1 MFLFFARFAL
11 QHLGDLANVIHSTRV
26 VAPDFGLGGGAFWCA
41 QADANSNAGST
52 RRIRMWWHI
61 TRVRWYLRKVLRLN
75 SALWVPMQ
83 FESGLTLHKQTV
95 RAWCDK
101 SLSMWLSIFL
111 LHIPG
116 ESRCCEQQCDREGSE
131 RCHCT
136 RFARGLTVTV
146 PCGSLLVQGL
156 QFTQFIAFS
165 RFSNSSGINAS
176 STHTCTLLQCP
187 RRMHKVKSC
196 RLISQ
201 TQTYRSA
208 ANGHAC
214 AHSSHFARAVS
225 FLSKSELDLVPGFE
239 STRFFVRGHIKANCA
254 HPTLHVCVRG

>member
-1 MFLFFARFAL
+1 MA
-11 QHLGDLANVIHSTRV
+11 VS
-26 VAPDFGLGGGAFWCA
+26 
-41 QADANSNAGST
+41 SK
-52 RRIRMWWHI
+52 
-61 TRVRWYLRKVLRLN
+61 KVLRLD
-75 SALWVPMQ
+75 SALCVAM
-83 FESGLTLHKQTV
+83 ESEVSSKVDRLPINKPCVCGVIKTFPLWPL
-95 RAWCDK
+95 
-101 SLSMWLSIFL
+101 IFL

-225 FLSKSELDLVPGFE
+225 FLSKSELDLVPSF
-239 STRFFVRGHIKANCA
+239 
-254 HPTLHVCVRG
+254 